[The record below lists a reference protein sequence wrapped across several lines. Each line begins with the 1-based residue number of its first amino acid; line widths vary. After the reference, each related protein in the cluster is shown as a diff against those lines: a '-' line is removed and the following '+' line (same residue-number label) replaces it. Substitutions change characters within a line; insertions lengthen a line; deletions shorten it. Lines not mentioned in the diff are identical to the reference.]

1 MSVSLYGELLHLLNN
16 KLQTSINSLL
26 QEQHKLLNA
35 SQNAELK
42 NLSSHKEKKLRE
54 QNSYELQRYKEVSHQ
69 LLEWFLA
76 KHLPTVEKLKKKI
89 TAIIEE
95 RSEKNECIILS
106 IKSQKT

>member
-1 MSVSLYGELLHLLNN
+1 MREDSKTVLKVLRKYY
-16 KLQTSINSLL
+16 KLKVI
-26 QEQHKLLNA
+26 H
-35 SQNAELK
+35 AELK